1 MSRVMTTMWKAALCA
16 AWCAGG
22 TLYSYTAG
30 AAAAGDAPHGAARG
44 SDADHGG
51 AVVQST
57 WKPVEIRYSYVGFT
71 TAYNCDAAES
81 KLKEILLTLG
91 AHPQTRVVASGCI
104 ANRPSKDFFVTITTA
119 TPVAAADEAARSS
132 GSTARGRELSKSER
146 ELLDRLG
153 AKKAITSEEF
163 PAIWKTVDLS
173 RDRRLDLQPGDCELM
188 AGLRDEVLPKLSIKV
203 VSDQVRCTPKQLDIR
218 TPELKVSALVP
229 LPSADA
235 PDGAA

>member
-1 MSRVMTTMWKAALCA
+1 MSFSRPDLLILAVILPLIAA
-16 AWCAGG
+16 
-22 TLYSYTAG
+22 
-30 AAAAGDAPHGAARG
+30 
-44 SDADHGG
+44 
-51 AVVQST
+51 
-57 WKPVEIRYSYVGFT
+57 VGLWGWVRRRR
-71 TAYNCDAAES
+71 A
-81 KLKEILLTLG
+81 
-91 AHPQTRVVASGCI
+91 
-104 ANRPSKDFFVTITTA
+104 
-119 TPVAAADEAARSS
+119 VAAALAD
-132 GSTARGRELSKSER
+132 T

-163 PAIWKTVDLS
+163 SAIWKTVDLS